1 MNRNHVAMMG
11 FLEVL
16 SLFLRTGLPS
26 IPLRVV
32 IVVFPDD
39 ALDGDFAMDWV
50 IALVDLTE
58 MAGPNEPSNFQLGKQ
73 IAHS

>member
-1 MNRNHVAMMG
+1 
-11 FLEVL
+11 
-16 SLFLRTGLPS
+16 
-26 IPLRVV
+26 
-32 IVVFPDD
+32 
-39 ALDGDFAMDWV
+39 MDWV